1 MLRGGTDAV
10 VFPAEDGGYVLIG
23 TRRPEPALFSDMRW
37 STPGVMD
44 ETRRR
49 LRQLGL
55 TWQEPVTLWD
65 VDLPEDLDRLRA
77 MRTWRT

>member
-1 MLRGGTDAV
+1 
-10 VFPAEDGGYVLIG
+10 
-23 TRRPEPALFSDMRW
+23 MRW
-37 STPGVMD
+37 STSDVMD

-65 VDLPEDLDRLRA
+65 VDVPGDLERLREIGLENLI
-77 MRTWRT
+77 RSQ